1 MVGKSSTKQKT
12 SEYKICQ
19 VVISAKKE
27 KNWVRRH
34 AVGMWGGDVVLE
46 RLFEEGLLAK

>member
-1 MVGKSSTKQKT
+1 MAKAAPNKKA

>member
-1 MVGKSSTKQKT
+1 MAKAAPNKKA

-34 AVGMWGGDVVLE
+34 AVGMWRGDFVLE